1 MTDEDRSK
9 RERDPHL
16 YRGEPN
22 PLAGAGKYM
31 GLGLQFA
38 GSIVFFMFA
47 GIWLDKRLGTSP
59 WLVILGVFVGA
70 AAAFYVIY
78 TKLMADLPKD
88 ERKQR

>member
-1 MTDEDRSK
+1 MTDEERAKPKGDPYSYRS
-9 RERDPHL
+9 
-16 YRGEPN
+16 EPS

-47 GIWLDKRLGTSP
+47 GIWLDKRFDTSP
-59 WLVILGVFVGA
+59 VFVIIGVFGGA

-78 TKLMADLPKD
+78 KKLMADLPKD
-88 ERKQR
+88 ERSQK